1 MEETDDFLMF
11 GDKRAPAVDSASQP
25 VNGNQPRKSSM
36 RKTSI
41 FAGGR
46 RRMSRRR
53 TTIVINF
60 EPYSFVAYD
69 ELVEICQD
77 NRDYFES
84 DDSDMGQRFHNEFI
98 CLLSHIDTAR
108 KQVTEINGF
117 AHEYDYDER
126 TPGNGYRSLVK
137 AMHAAIEYCIRVS
150 SYIAKNRRYLL
161 FRRSVYIK

>member
-11 GDKRAPAVDSASQP
+11 GEKKAPTADNAS
-25 VNGNQPRKSSM
+25 NNNQQRKSSM
-36 RKTSI
+36 SNRKSSMSVS
-41 FAGGR
+41 GR

-60 EPYSFVAYD
+60 EPYSFAVYD

-77 NRDYFES
+77 NCQYFES
-84 DDSDMGQRFHNEFI
+84 DGSEMGQRFYDQFN
-98 CLLSHIDTAR
+98 CLLNQIAAAR
-108 KQVTEINGF
+108 QYVTEFNGF
-117 AHEYDYDER
+117 AHEYDFDDR

-137 AMHAAIEYCIRVS
+137 VMHAAIEYCIRIS

>member
-11 GDKRAPAVDSASQP
+11 GDKRAPAVDNAS
-25 VNGNQPRKSSM
+25 NNNNQPLKSSM
-36 RKTSI
+36 RKSSMSVS
-41 FAGGR
+41 GR

-60 EPYSFVAYD
+60 EPYSFAAYD

-77 NRDYFES
+77 NRQYFES
-84 DDSDMGQRFHNEFI
+84 DDSEMGQRFYNEFI
-98 CLLSHIDTAR
+98 CLLDHIAAAR
-108 KQVTEINGF
+108 QYVTEFNGF
-117 AHEYDYDER
+117 AHEYDFDER

-137 AMHAAIEYCIRVS
+137 TMHAAIEYCIQVS
-150 SYIAKNRRYLL
+150 SYIAKSRRYLL